1 MMIIGLAKA
10 DQATSNRAVIIFIL
24 FDKITRG
31 LWTAMPALIKVKET
45 GQIFTWKKYSRIV
58 QFYRK
63 SKMCVHSFSFLA
75 QKALFLPP
83 L

>member
-45 GQIFTWKKYSRIV
+45 GHIN
-58 QFYRK
+58 
-63 SKMCVHSFSFLA
+63 
-75 QKALFLPP
+75 
-83 L
+83 